1 MINKQ
6 SAQTPTKRA
15 KKNVSLAGVSG
26 KDANALDAARGD
38 ERAWSALVPLTV
50 LAAALLHSVGLMAAI
65 YAVGYDP
72 QELMWAIAIF
82 CGALALL
89 DYRTASLRDY
99 GLALQTARTL
109 RPDMPSM
116 FTPSNFA
123 TPIRWLMAGVFGML
137 LGGFLFL
144 GVSKTDT
151 YAELGRLQ
159 DLEDADLAE
168 THREPVIAERDLLEE
183 WVRAARAEMSLAE
196 ELDTRKEQAS
206 VRSAHLARLAELR
219 AAQTALQA
227 DMQALE
233 ETASQ
238 ARERMECEEEGRVTP
253 RCPGA
258 TGTEGRETAWRT
270 ARDAADVA
278 EAGILDLEVELA
290 AGAAK
295 IGAMEAETPSLT
307 SAETPE
313 AIRQAVKAVVD
324 AERALGEFDV
334 QAALQAQVEADPA
347 RRVYDPNA
355 LRDQMLALKSILTE
369 NPDLWW
375 MVALMKAGMVALESL
390 VLIMGL
396 GARPTE
402 YHVERAKGLILH
414 LDESARAVRASYL
427 DNQAQNARFSREVM
441 EDDPKVVSIRR
452 NLARESA
459 REAAE
464 GLRASEAAYTEH
476 LVRGGRPHGIAA
488 E

>member
-1 MINKQ
+1 MTQAQ
-6 SAQTPTKRA
+6 SLQPTNRNA
-15 KKNVSLAGVSG
+15 KNTGALATGSG
-26 KDANALDAARGD
+26 KDPTALNAARGD
-38 ERAWSALVPLTV
+38 ERAWSALIPLTV
-50 LAAALLHSVGLMAAI
+50 CAAALLHSVGLMAAL

-72 QELMWAIAIF
+72 KELLWAIVIF

-99 GLALQTARTL
+99 GLALQAARTL
-109 RPDMPSM
+109 RPDMPSV
-116 FTPSNFA
+116 FTPSKLA

-137 LGGFLFL
+137 LGAFLFL

-151 YAELGRLQ
+151 NAELGRLQ
-159 DLEDADLAE
+159 NLGDSKLAE
-168 THREPVIAERDLLEE
+168 THQEPVAAERERRKE
-183 WVRAARAEMSLAE
+183 WVRAARAELSLAQA
-196 ELDTRKEQAS
+196 LDTRREQANL
-206 VRSAHLARLAELR
+206 RSTNLARLAQLR
-219 AAQTALQA
+219 ADQAALQA

-238 ARERMECEEEGRVTP
+238 ARERMKCEEDGIVTP

-258 TGTEGRETAWRT
+258 TGTEGRETAWRA
-270 ARDAADVA
+270 ARDAADNA
-278 EAGILDLEVELA
+278 EAGILDLEVVLA
-290 AGAAK
+290 AEAAK
-295 IGAMEAETPSLT
+295 IAAMETKIPGPG

-324 AERALGEFDV
+324 TERALDEFDV
-334 QAALQAQVEADPA
+334 QAALQARVEADPA

-355 LRDQMLALKSILTE
+355 LRDQMLALKSILSE

-375 MVALMKAGMVALESL
+375 MVVLTKAGMVALESL
-390 VLIMGL
+390 VLVMGL

-402 YHVERAKGLILH
+402 YHVARAAGLILNW
-414 LDESARAVRASYL
+414 DESAGLVRASYL
-427 DNQAQNARFSREVM
+427 ANQSQNTRFAREVM

-452 NLARESA
+452 KLARESA

-476 LVRGGRPHGIAA
+476 LVRGGRSHDIAA